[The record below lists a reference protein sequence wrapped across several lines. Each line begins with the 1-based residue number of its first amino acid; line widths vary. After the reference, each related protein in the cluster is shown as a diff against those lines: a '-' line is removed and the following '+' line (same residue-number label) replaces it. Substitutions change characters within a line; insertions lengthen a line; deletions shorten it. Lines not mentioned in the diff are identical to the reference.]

1 MTPIKREQ
9 QQQQRQQQ
17 RLCGV
22 KGYALQRATIF
33 DIFGIVKRGRE
44 AVRLVDWHQPCPAVS
59 PGKVG

>member
-1 MTPIKREQ
+1 MQ
-9 QQQQRQQQ
+9 Q
-17 RLCGV
+17 
-22 KGYALQRATIF
+22 ATIF